1 MKSNLMSLLAS
12 VTKGVLVV
20 GVRFKDASGQAMGKV
35 YHYKTTDSS
44 LVEGDEAVVNSP
56 YGGLVVTRVCEVKD
70 AADVIDANNGVNY
83 TWIVQKVDTTEYTAK
98 LEQDKADAELFA
110 KMRRRVQQQ
119 KQIKEIREALGA
131 DGVECPELED
141 LLARLA
147 G

>member
-20 GVRFKDASGQAMGKV
+20 GIRFKDASGQAMGKV

-44 LVEGDEAVVNSP
+44 IVEGDEVVVNSP
-56 YGGLVVTRVCEVKD
+56 YGGMQVVRVCEVKD
-70 AADVIDANNGVNY
+70 AADVIDSKNGVNY
-83 TWIVQKVDTTEYTAK
+83 TWIVQKVDTTDYAAK
-98 LEQDKADAELFA
+98 LEQDKNDAELLA
-110 KMRRRVQQQ
+110 KMHRRVQQQ
-119 KQIKEIREALGA
+119 KQLKEIREALGA
-131 DGVECPELED
+131 DGIECPELED